1 MKSARPNILLI
12 VSDQQRPDL
21 IGALGQVAVQT
32 PALDR
37 LCSEGTTFTRA
48 YTPCPL
54 CTPARASILSG
65 QYPSRHGAWSIGV
78 DTPDNTLSVAALLRE
93 QAGYRTALIG
103 KSHFKSCLRSG
114 SFEAL
119 PRSRDWDFFSHWDG
133 PWFGFEN
140 ACINVGHVNEAHAYS
155 LHYGRWLHERGVDP
169 DRYFN
174 LDWSKGT
181 GQQQGRWDLPAD
193 LHVNTWI
200 ADQTIARL
208 NAASDDDRPF
218 FLSVNFPDPHS
229 PFLVPAPW
237 DTSHAGVALP
247 APLRREGERTDKSA
261 LYQATLDNTVNALC
275 DSPAVRP
282 ATQYPVSAPSVART
296 PAETRNWEIYLG
308 MTSFMDQQIGR
319 ILDALDE
326 QGLADNTLVVF
337 TSDHGDMMGDHWLN
351 SKGAS
356 HYDASTRIPFIVRQP
371 GVVPASA
378 RSDSLQC
385 LVDLAPT
392 FLHAAGLPAPSA
404 MHGVNQSASWSQ
416 PDFATRSGVL
426 VETRLSPTC
435 QVNSW
440 ITPHHRLSAYDYSG
454 RQPAEYELFNYAT
467 DPGEFNNLAPSAFH
481 DTETRA
487 LLDTLTSLT
496 PALTQPVAPRLTFA

>member
-1 MKSARPNILLI
+1 MSRSRPNILLI

-21 IGALGQVAVQT
+21 VGALGRVAVQT

-37 LCSEGTTFTRA
+37 LCREGAVFTRA

-54 CTPARASILSG
+54 CTPARASMITG

-78 DTPDNTLSVAALLRE
+78 DTPDDALSVAALLRE

-103 KSHFKSCLRSG
+103 KSNVKSCLREG

-119 PRSRDWDFFSHWDG
+119 PRSRDWDVFAGWDG
-133 PWFGFEN
+133 PWFGFE
-140 ACINVGHVNEAHAYS
+140 AARINVGHVNETHAYS
-155 LHYGRWLHERGVDP
+155 LHYGLWLRERGVDP
-169 DRYFN
+169 DRYFD

-181 GQQQGRWDLPAD
+181 GLREGRWDLPAE
-193 LHVNTWI
+193 LHVNTWT
-200 ADQTIARL
+200 ADQAIAQLRT
-208 NAASDDDRPF
+208 AGERPF

-237 DTSHAGVALP
+237 DTLHDD
-247 APLRREGERTDKSA
+247 APLPPPIRREGEREGNSA
-261 LYQATLDNTVNALC
+261 LYQATLDNTIGTLC

-282 ATQYPVSAPSVART
+282 ATQYPSAATSAART
-296 PAETRNWEIYLG
+296 PSEERKWKIYMG

-326 QGLADNTLVVF
+326 LGLADDTLVVF

-356 HYDASTRIPFIVRQP
+356 HYDGSTRVPFIVRQP
-371 GVVPASA
+371 GVVPAGERSA
-378 RSDSLQC
+378 SLQC

-392 FLHAAGLPAPSA
+392 FLKTAGLPVHPA
-404 MHGVNQSASWSQ
+404 MQGVDQSATWAR
-416 PDFATRSGVL
+416 PDHASRAGVL

-435 QVNSW
+435 QSNSW
-440 ITPHHRLSAYDYSG
+440 ITPYFRLSTYDYPGGSSDC
-454 RQPAEYELFNYAT
+454 ELFDLTNDPDEFDNIADTAFRDPETRQLRNTLAT
-467 DPGEFNNLAPSAFH
+467 LAPAI
-481 DTETRA
+481 
-487 LLDTLTSLT
+487 
-496 PALTQPVAPRLTFA
+496 TQSVAPRLTFA